1 MHAFVQP
8 HAYDPALG
16 AYAVFFTVAR
26 RDAVFV
32 KLLLESYEG
41 LGVVRTV
48 ERFYRPGVAL
58 QVVLAVPDTVDHLAR
73 VLDELAERVEVR
85 PVEVAAHDRDALR
98 ADLLGELSDDV

>member
-1 MHAFVQP
+1 MYAFVQP
-8 HAYDPALG
+8 DQYDPALG
-16 AYAVFFTVAR
+16 AYVVFFTIAR

-48 ERFYRPGVAL
+48 ERFYRPGIAL
-58 QVVLAVPDTVDHLAR
+58 QVMLAAPDMVDHVER

-85 PVEVAAHDRDALR
+85 PVEVAAAERDALR
-98 ADLLGELSDDV
+98 ADLLGELSEDA

>member
-1 MHAFVQP
+1 MPAFVQAT
-8 HAYDPALG
+8 AYDPALG
-16 AYAVFFTVAR
+16 VYAVFFTVAR

-58 QVVLAVPDTVDHLAR
+58 QVMLAVPDMVDHLAR
-73 VLDELAERVEVR
+73 VLDELAEWVEVR
-85 PVEVAAHDRDALR
+85 PVEAPAADRDALR
-98 ADLLGELSDDV
+98 ADLLAELTENA